1 MTKKY
6 FIPKKQFKELM
17 NKKSYRLHG
26 SSTQYSTKNELS
38 IRRIKYQMMKE
49 LKEYDNLNKL

>member
-26 SSTQYSTKNELS
+26 SNIQNSTKNELS

>member
-1 MTKKY
+1 
-6 FIPKKQFKELM
+6 M

-26 SSTQYSTKNELS
+26 SSIQNSTKNELA

-49 LKEYDNLNKL
+49 LKEYDDLNKL

>member
-26 SSTQYSTKNELS
+26 SSTQNSTKNELS

>member
-6 FIPKKQFKELM
+6 FIPKKQFKERM

-26 SSTQYSTKNELS
+26 SNIQNSTKNELS

-49 LKEYDNLNKL
+49 LKEYDNLNKV